1 MRNMELKNSFFLL
14 LLLFLIASCG
24 NKTFD
29 SAEELSN
36 YIQDQDNNYCYK
48 KTIEG
53 VEYVLQYRPTDLLV
67 GQELGSKQDH
77 KQIEKLRNKY
87 NKYMYFNL
95 SMSLNN
101 QELLSNVVQ
110 DKSKFGQMVNNLA
123 FGMEEKVNLFTQKK
137 DTVLMADYV
146 YPRMYG
152 MTNSTSI
159 MIVYPRDANY
169 LKDEYINFTVEDL
182 GFLTGE
188 VKFKINTEAILNEPQ
203 LRFN

>member
-1 MRNMELKNSFFLL
+1 MEQKNSCFLL
-14 LLLFLIASCG
+14 LLLFFVASCG

-29 SAEELSN
+29 STEELTE
-36 YIQDQDNNYCYK
+36 YIQEEDNNYCYK

-53 VEYVLQYRPTDLLV
+53 VEYILKYRPTDLLV
-67 GQELGSKQDH
+67 NQELTNKQDQ
-77 KQIEKLRNKY
+77 KKIEQLRDKY

-101 QELLSNVVQ
+101 QELLSNVSQ
-110 DKSKFGQMVNNLA
+110 DKSKFGQMVNDLA
-123 FGMEEKVNLFTQKK
+123 FGMEKKVNLFTKK
-137 DTVLMADYV
+137 NDTLAMTDFV

-159 MIVYPRDANY
+159 MIVYPRDKKY
-169 LKDEYINFTVEDL
+169 LKEEYINFTIEDL
-182 GFLTGE
+182 GFYTGE
-188 VKFKINTEAILNEPQ
+188 VKFKIKTQEIVNEPQ